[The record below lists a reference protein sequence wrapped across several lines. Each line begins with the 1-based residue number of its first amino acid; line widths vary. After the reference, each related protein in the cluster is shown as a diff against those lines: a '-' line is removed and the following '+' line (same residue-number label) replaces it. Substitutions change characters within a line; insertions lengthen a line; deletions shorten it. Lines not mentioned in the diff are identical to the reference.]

1 MRPLLSSN
9 FSSHP
14 YSPNIDF
21 FDDPEAEMYWMQFAD
36 FYDWPH
42 IQQFDSYQHLKSILG
57 STDLH
62 QIHNLMTE
70 ELEFRGLQLNQK
82 WCDII
87 HKIKD
92 YKLTMGKNHL

>member
-1 MRPLLSSN
+1 
-9 FSSHP
+9 
-14 YSPNIDF
+14 
-21 FDDPEAEMYWMQFAD
+21 MYWMQFAD

-92 YKLTMGKNHL
+92 YKLMMGKNHL